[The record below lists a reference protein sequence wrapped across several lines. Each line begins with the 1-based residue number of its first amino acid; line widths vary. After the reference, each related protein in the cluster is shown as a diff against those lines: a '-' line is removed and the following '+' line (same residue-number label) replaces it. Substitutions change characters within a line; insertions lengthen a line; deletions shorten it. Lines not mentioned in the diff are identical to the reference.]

1 MNNIQIKTKVYTNRI
16 VLHIREVFHK
26 NIDTGVIADTIKQI
40 LSDDGMLDAIAS
52 CAWDED
58 DKQGVCA
65 FTPEQLLELAPYGFN
80 PYPINDFVLGHADL
94 ESAIHNC
101 FSQTFS
107 DVWAADSWAEN
118 GGGDIEELNYDLFE
132 QTLPAGNKRDVWL
145 ATNKEG
151 VALCDLCPKCREESN
166 SDGNVIDLK
175 AGTGKSR
182 EKVN

>member
-16 VLHIREVFHK
+16 ILHIRETFHK
-26 NIDTGVIADTIKQI
+26 NIDFCVIADTIKEI
-40 LSDDGMLDAIAS
+40 LSDDSMLDAIAS

-58 DKQGVCA
+58 DKKGICA

-80 PYPINDFVLGHADL
+80 PVPINDFVLGHEDL
-94 ESAIHNC
+94 KSAIHNC

-107 DVWAADSWAEN
+107 DAWDAESWAEN
-118 GGGDIEELNYDLFE
+118 GGGDLEELNYDLFE

-151 VALCDLCPKCREESN
+151 VALCDLCPECRGEAT
-166 SDGNVIDLK
+166 GGGKVIDLT
-175 AGTGKSR
+175 AGTGKNG

>member
-16 VLHIREVFHK
+16 VLHIRYMWHK
-26 NIDTGVIADTIKQI
+26 NIDTGVIADEIKKI
-40 LSDDGMLDAIAS
+40 LSDDGLLDAIAS
-52 CAWDED
+52 VAWDED
-58 DKQGVCA
+58 RKTGVCA
-65 FTPEQLLELAPYGFN
+65 FTPEQLLELAPEGFK
-80 PYPINDFVLGHADL
+80 PDPIDDFVLGHEDL

-101 FSQTFS
+101 FSETFQS
-107 DVWAADSWAEN
+107 VWNDEMWAEN
-118 GGGDIEELNYDLFE
+118 GGEDLEELDYDLFE

>member
-1 MNNIQIKTKVYTNRI
+1 MHNIQIKTKVYTNRI
-16 VLHIREVFHK
+16 VRHIRTMWHK
-26 NIDTGVIADTIKQI
+26 SIDTGVIADTIKEI

-58 DKQGVCA
+58 RTNGVRA
-65 FTPEQLLELAPYGFN
+65 FTTEQLLDLAPDGFI
-80 PYPINDFVLGHADL
+80 PDEIDDFVLGDEDL
-94 ESAIHNC
+94 ETAIQNC
-101 FSQTFS
+101 FSETFRS
-107 DVWAADSWAEN
+107 TWNDEMWAEN
-118 GGGDIEELNYDLFE
+118 DNEELDELNYDLFE

-166 SDGNVIDLK
+166 SDGNAIDLN
-175 AGTGKSR
+175 AVTGKSR